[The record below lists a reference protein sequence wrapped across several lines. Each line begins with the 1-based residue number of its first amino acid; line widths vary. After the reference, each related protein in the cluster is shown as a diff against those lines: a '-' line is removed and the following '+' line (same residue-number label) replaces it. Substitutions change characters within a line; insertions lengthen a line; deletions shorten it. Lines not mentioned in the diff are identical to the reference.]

1 MQLTL
6 GMYLSANKMLAEE
19 GLLLLGDDF
28 LPWIVL
34 ALGSAMV
41 AGNLLALIRPPRPD
55 TASPNT
61 ASPDTASPD
70 TASPD
75 TASPS
80 RPPVGRAV
88 VMIAIGAVASIWG
101 LASLLN

>member
-41 AGNLLALIRPPRPD
+41 AGNLLALIRPPRPE
-55 TASPNT
+55 A
-61 ASPDTASPD
+61 
-70 TASPD
+70 ASPD

>member
-41 AGNLLALIRPPRPD
+41 AGNLLALIRPPRPE
-55 TASPNT
+55 A
-61 ASPDTASPD
+61 ASPD

>member
-70 TASPD
+70 TASP
-75 TASPS
+75 S

>member
-1 MQLTL
+1 MKLMPEMFSS
-6 GMYLSANKMLAEE
+6 GSGVLAEE

-34 ALGSAMV
+34 AFGAAMV
-41 AGNLLALIRPPRPD
+41 AGNLLALIRPP
-55 TASPNT
+55 
-61 ASPDTASPD
+61 SPDTASPD

-75 TASPS
+75 TPSPP

>member
-1 MQLTL
+1 MKLMPEMFSS
-6 GMYLSANKMLAEE
+6 GSGVLAEE

-34 ALGSAMV
+34 AFGAAMV
-41 AGNLLALIRPPRPD
+41 AGNLLALIRPP
-55 TASPNT
+55 
-61 ASPDTASPD
+61 SPDTASPD

-75 TASPS
+75 TASPQ

>member
-1 MQLTL
+1 MKLMPEMFSS
-6 GMYLSANKMLAEE
+6 GSGVLAEE

-34 ALGSAMV
+34 AFGAAMV
-41 AGNLLALIRPPRPD
+41 AGNLLALIRPP
-55 TASPNT
+55 
-61 ASPDTASPD
+61 SPDTASPD

-75 TASPS
+75 TPSPQ

>member
-1 MQLTL
+1 MPEMFSS
-6 GMYLSANKMLAEE
+6 GSGVLAEE

-34 ALGSAMV
+34 AFGAAMV
-41 AGNLLALIRPPRPD
+41 AGNLLALIRPP
-55 TASPNT
+55 
-61 ASPDTASPD
+61 SPDTASPD

-75 TASPS
+75 TPSPDTPS
-80 RPPVGRAV
+80 PDTPSPPRPPVGRAV
-88 VMIAIGAVASIWG
+88 VRIAIGAVASIWG

>member
-61 ASPDTASPD
+61 ASPDTASP
-70 TASPD
+70 
-75 TASPS
+75 S

>member
-1 MQLTL
+1 MKLMPEMFSS
-6 GMYLSANKMLAEE
+6 GSGVLAEE

-34 ALGSAMV
+34 AFGAAMV
-41 AGNLLALIRPPRPD
+41 AGNLLALIRPP
-55 TASPNT
+55 
-61 ASPDTASPD
+61 SPDTASPD

-75 TASPS
+75 TASPDTPS
-80 RPPVGRAV
+80 PQRPPVGRAV

>member
-1 MQLTL
+1 MPEMFSS
-6 GMYLSANKMLAEE
+6 GSGVLAEE

-34 ALGSAMV
+34 AFGAAMV
-41 AGNLLALIRPPRPD
+41 AGNLLALIRPP
-55 TASPNT
+55 
-61 ASPDTASPD
+61 SPDTASPD

-75 TASPS
+75 TASPDTPS
-80 RPPVGRAV
+80 PPRPPVGRAV

>member
-1 MQLTL
+1 MKLMPEMFSS
-6 GMYLSANKMLAEE
+6 GSGVLAEE

-34 ALGSAMV
+34 AFGAAMV
-41 AGNLLALIRPPRPD
+41 AGNLLALIRPPSPD
-55 TASPNT
+55 T

-75 TASPS
+75 TASPQ

>member
-41 AGNLLALIRPPRPD
+41 AGNLLALIRPP
-55 TASPNT
+55 
-61 ASPDTASPD
+61 SPD

>member
-1 MQLTL
+1 MKLMPEMFSS
-6 GMYLSANKMLAEE
+6 GSGVLAEE

-34 ALGSAMV
+34 AFGAAMV
-41 AGNLLALIRPPRPD
+41 AGNLLALIRPP
-55 TASPNT
+55 
-61 ASPDTASPD
+61 SPDTASPD
-70 TASPD
+70 TASPQ
-75 TASPS
+75 

>member
-1 MQLTL
+1 MKLMPEMFSS
-6 GMYLSANKMLAEE
+6 GSGVLAEE

-34 ALGSAMV
+34 AFGAAMV
-41 AGNLLALIRPPRPD
+41 AGNLLALIRPP
-55 TASPNT
+55 
-61 ASPDTASPD
+61 SPDTASPD

-75 TASPS
+75 TASPQ

-88 VMIAIGAVASIWG
+88 VMIAIGAVA
-101 LASLLN
+101 